1 MGVTKAPHRI
11 PADQLRITL
20 AGRTAS
26 GAPGMDSWQPS
37 PRPDHPAV
45 APAAGGS
52 GDRIVDRRAFVTGSI
67 ALLAPLGA
75 EAQLAAMASARIGF
89 LGNSDSN
96 TEGGLLNG
104 FRQGLQ
110 DFGLI
115 EGRTITIEYRWA
127 EGNPERLPFLAAE
140 LARIK
145 CDVIVVSGSPAVRAA
160 QQATKTIP
168 IVIMALLVDPVRA
181 GFVASF
187 SRPGGNITGVASQY
201 EEIGA
206 KQMQLLTE
214 AIPGITRLVLLRD
227 AANPGAGLTATAAAN
242 AATKLGVNAR
252 LIEVRQP
259 SEFDSA
265 FQAAREGRAQAI
277 HILPSPF
284 FSAHR
289 RALIKLAETHRLPAL
304 YEFRQYVEDG
314 GFMSYGVDI
323 REMYRRSASFVE
335 RILKGATPGELPIE
349 RPTKFEL
356 VINLKT
362 AKALGLTIPPS
373 LLARADQV
381 IE

>member
-1 MGVTKAPHRI
+1 
-11 PADQLRITL
+11 
-20 AGRTAS
+20 
-26 GAPGMDSWQPS
+26 
-37 PRPDHPAV
+37 
-45 APAAGGS
+45 
-52 GDRIVDRRAFVTGSI
+52 VDRRAFVTGSI

>member
-1 MGVTKAPHRI
+1 MN
-11 PADQLRITL
+11 
-20 AGRTAS
+20 
-26 GAPGMDSWQPS
+26 
-37 PRPDHPAV
+37 
-45 APAAGGS
+45 
-52 GDRIVDRRAFVTGSI
+52 RRAFVTGLG
-67 ALLAPLGA
+67 AVLAAPLA
-75 EAQLAAMASARIGF
+75 AKSQLVAMASARIGF
-89 LGNSDSN
+89 LGNSDFK
-96 TEGGLLNG
+96 TEGALLNG

-115 EGRTITIEYRWA
+115 EGRTIAIEYRWA
-127 EGNPERLPFLAAE
+127 EGKPERLPSLAADLVRLKPE
-140 LARIK
+140 I
-145 CDVIVVSGSPAVRAA
+145 IVVSGSPAVRAA

-168 IVIMALLVDPVRA
+168 IVIAALLVDPVRA

-187 SRPGGNITGVASQY
+187 ARPGGNITGLASQY

-214 AIPGITRLVLLRD
+214 AIPGIARIVLLRD
-227 AANPGAGLTATAAAN
+227 GGNPGAGLTATAAVA

-259 SEFDSA
+259 NEFEGA
-265 FQAAREGRAQAI
+265 FQAAGDGRAQAI
-277 HILPSPF
+277 HVLPSPF

-289 RALIKLAETHRLPAL
+289 RTLIKLAEMHRLPAL

-323 REMYRRSASFVE
+323 RDMYRRSASFVD

-356 VINLKT
+356 LFNLKT

-373 LLARADQV
+373 LLLRADQV

>member
-1 MGVTKAPHRI
+1 MRRREFLG
-11 PADQLRITL
+11 TL
-20 AGRTAS
+20 AG
-26 GAPGMDSWQPS
+26 G
-37 PRPDHPAV
+37 
-45 APAAGGS
+45 
-52 GDRIVDRRAFVTGSI
+52 
-67 ALLAPLGA
+67 LLAAPLA
-75 EAQLAAMASARIGF
+75 SEAQLAAIASASARIGF
-89 LGNSDSN
+89 LGNSDDK
-96 TEGGLLNG
+96 TEGALLKG

-115 EGRTITIEYRWA
+115 EGRTVTIEYRWA
-127 EGNPERLPFLAAE
+127 EGNPERLPSLATE
-140 LARIK
+140 LVRLK
-145 CDVIVVSGSPAVRAA
+145 CDVIVASGSPAVRAA
-160 QQATKTIP
+160 QKATKAIP
-168 IVIMALLVDPVRA
+168 IVIMALLVDPVKA

-214 AIPGITRLVLLRD
+214 AVPGITRLVLLRD
-227 AANPGAGLTATAAAN
+227 GNNPGAGLTGSAAAA
-242 AATKLGVNAR
+242 AATKLSVNAR
-252 LIEVRQP
+252 LIEVKQP
-259 SEFDSA
+259 SEFESA
-265 FQAAREGRAQAI
+265 FRAAREARAQAI

-323 REMYRRSASFVE
+323 RDMYRHSASFVD
-335 RILKGATPGELPIE
+335 RILKGATPGDLPIE

-373 LLARADQV
+373 VLARADQV

>member
-1 MGVTKAPHRI
+1 
-11 PADQLRITL
+11 
-20 AGRTAS
+20 
-26 GAPGMDSWQPS
+26 
-37 PRPDHPAV
+37 
-45 APAAGGS
+45 
-52 GDRIVDRRAFVTGSI
+52 
-67 ALLAPLGA
+67 
-75 EAQLAAMASARIGF
+75 MASARIGF
-89 LGNSDSN
+89 LGNSDSK
-96 TEGGLLNG
+96 TEGALLNG

-110 DFGLI
+110 DVGLI
-115 EGRTITIEYRWA
+115 EGQTITIEYRWA
-127 EGNPERLPFLAAE
+127 EGKPARLPSLAAD
-140 LARIK
+140 LIRLK
-145 CDVIVVSGSPAVRAA
+145 PDVIVASGSPAVRAA
-160 QQATKTIP
+160 QQATNTIP
-168 IVIMALLVDPVRA
+168 IVIAALLVDPVKA

-214 AIPGITRLVLLRD
+214 AIPGIARMVLLRD
-227 AANPGAGLTATAAAN
+227 GANPGAGLTANAAAG

-259 SEFDSA
+259 SEFEGA

-277 HILPSPF
+277 HVLPSPF

-289 RALIKLAETHRLPAL
+289 RALIKLAEIHRLPAL

-323 REMYRRSASFVE
+323 RDMYRRSARFVD

-373 LLARADQV
+373 LLLRADQV